1 LVFRTRENELIGYFS
16 VYRQEVRPFIDK
28 QIDLLTNFA
37 SQVVIVL
44 SRSMNE
50 GSSAINERQSAESCF
65 YAPVLTPCDELAINF
80 PKCVVW

>member
-1 LVFRTRENELIGYFS
+1 MGLNIRWFS
-16 VYRQEVRPFIDK
+16 HG
-28 QIDLLTNFA
+28 
-37 SQVVIVL
+37 VL